1 MKHMPHF
8 FHISTSPVDI
18 NITPLLLRLETTQ
31 TFDQSDIKTK
41 SRRDK
46 KENLTFD
53 VRAVAMFINT
63 IF

>member
-8 FHISTSPVDI
+8 FHIATSPADI
-18 NITPLLLRLETTQ
+18 NITTLLLRLE

-53 VRAVAMFINT
+53 VRAVAMLINT